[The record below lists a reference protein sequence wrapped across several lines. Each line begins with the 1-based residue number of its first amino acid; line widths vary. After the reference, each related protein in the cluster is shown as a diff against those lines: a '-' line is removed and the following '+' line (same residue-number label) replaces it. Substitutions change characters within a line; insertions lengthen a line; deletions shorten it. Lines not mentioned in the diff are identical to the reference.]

1 MESTDDMQKSSTIN
15 FAKYYNNND
24 MLPLYLSI
32 CNLVEDISI
41 FYTDLNNQH
50 NIRSNRVQEY
60 YKYITKFQDWS

>member
-32 CNLVEDISI
+32 CNLVEDLSI
-41 FYTDLNNQH
+41 FYIDLNNQQ
-50 NIRSNRVQEY
+50 NIRSNRVKEY
-60 YKYITKFQDWS
+60 YKYVTKFQ